1 LNLLTGLLV
10 PLVDKNIMASEDEYE
25 KYFVFSMVW
34 SMGGVVEHG
43 DRLSFHEHLV

>member
-1 LNLLTGLLV
+1 
-10 PLVDKNIMASEDEYE
+10 VDKNIMASEDEYE